1 MSSLPPSEHYY
12 RALYNVAKTVNSSLS
27 LPQVLVLIAESTTRA
42 MGTKA
47 CSLRLLDPLRE
58 QLEIGAEHG
67 LSPAY
72 VLKGPVKVSKS
83 PIDAEVLEGRTVQIY
98 EAGSD
103 PRLQYPEE
111 VTREGIAS
119 ILAVPVAVRDTI
131 IGVMRVYSA
140 EPREFSADE
149 VEFLTAVA
157 NLGGIAIENA
167 RLYQTLEAEFQAIRR
182 EKIPWAEN
190 WTKPSWR

>member
-1 MSSLPPSEHYY
+1 MASLPPRADYY
-12 RALYNVAKTVNSSLS
+12 RVLYDVAKSVNSSLS
-27 LPQVLVLIAESTTRA
+27 LPQVLVLIAESTAKA

-47 CSLRLLDPLRE
+47 CSVRLLDPMRE
-58 QLEIGAEHG
+58 QLEISAEYG
-67 LSPAY
+67 LSPSY
-72 VLKGPVKVSKS
+72 ILKGPVKVSKS

-98 EAGSD
+98 EAGGD

-111 VTREGIAS
+111 VAREGIAS
-119 ILAVPVAVRDTI
+119 ILAVPVCVRDVV
-131 IGVMRVYSA
+131 IGVMRVYTA

-190 WTKPSWR
+190 WNKPRWR